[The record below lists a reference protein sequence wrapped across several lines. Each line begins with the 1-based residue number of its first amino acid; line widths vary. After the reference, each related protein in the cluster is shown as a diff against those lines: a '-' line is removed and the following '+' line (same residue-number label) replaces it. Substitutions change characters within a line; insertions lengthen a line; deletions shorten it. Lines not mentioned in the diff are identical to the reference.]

1 MNYNYILGIFSLF
14 TVFIHYQIDQNLKL
28 KKKRLKKSYSPFNT
42 MPTFTGGRDTEI
54 KWSKRAIQKADTRCR
69 KEVHWEVVT
78 DRGAIG
84 LIQKFIMKFIS

>member
-1 MNYNYILGIFSLF
+1 
-14 TVFIHYQIDQNLKL
+14 
-28 KKKRLKKSYSPFNT
+28 

-54 KWSKRAIQKADTRCR
+54 KWIKRAIPKADTRCR
-69 KEVHWEVVT
+69 KEVQGEVVT

>member
-1 MNYNYILGIFSLF
+1 MNYKYILGIFSLF
-14 TVFIHYQIDQNLKL
+14 IHSLSNWSKL
-28 KKKRLKKSYSPFNT
+28 EIKNKRLKKSYSPFNT

-54 KWSKRAIQKADTRCR
+54 KWSKRAIPKADTRCR

>member
-1 MNYNYILGIFSLF
+1 
-14 TVFIHYQIDQNLKL
+14 
-28 KKKRLKKSYSPFNT
+28 

-54 KWSKRAIQKADTRCR
+54 KWSKRAIPKADTRCR

-84 LIQKFIMKFIS
+84 LIQKFIMKFISQFLITSSSLPHFAKKDVLCVELVAQLMSAE